1 MLDPRQ
7 GLGDDPVVVVG
18 RVGQGKV
25 VLSGMTI
32 GYKLHRRDAEWVG
45 PADELAP
52 GEMKVLVNS
61 VYWLA
66 ERE

>member
-1 MLDPRQ
+1 
-7 GLGDDPVVVVG
+7 
-18 RVGQGKV
+18 VGQGKV